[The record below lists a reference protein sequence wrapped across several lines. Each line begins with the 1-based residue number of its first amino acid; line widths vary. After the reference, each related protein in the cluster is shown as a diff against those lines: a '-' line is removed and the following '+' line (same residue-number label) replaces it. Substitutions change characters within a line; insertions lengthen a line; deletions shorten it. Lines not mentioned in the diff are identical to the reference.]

1 MAKRS
6 MPYQLTLAVILV
18 SSQWAIGQQSPDAGS
33 NRTQDPRDSLI
44 VCKYPL
50 VSIDAQVISRTSGTT
65 VSDLTH
71 EEFIISENGDQQI
84 LASFHRFRAPLSLVI
99 LIDSGRTNREPW
111 SLQDRVSALSM
122 GLVRALDPG
131 DEVSVLSLT
140 ESRQM
145 LLDYT
150 SNQELISAALEKA
163 YLQGNPAGEPPARQL
178 RLALERAA
186 QQARIAHNPEARR
199 AIILISDGFQRS
211 RDELLPAKVL
221 TAILGSG
228 SALCLAD
235 SEGTEPQFVGE
246 TQDLDTLT
254 LDLMVGLTGGSFL
267 DDDWASALERMRAIY
282 RIAYWPD
289 SRRSGELVNIK
300 LELKPDAKRD
310 ASDLTLVYPRFAI
323 LPHE

>member
-1 MAKRS
+1 VTAVHLMAKRS

-50 VSIDAQVISRTSGTT
+50 VSIDAQVISRTSRAT

-71 EEFIISENGDQQI
+71 EEFIISENLDQQI

-163 YLQGNPAGEPPARQL
+163 YLQGEPRRGATS
-178 RLALERAA
+178 
-186 QQARIAHNPEARR
+186 QAIAPGIREGSPTSPNRSQSRSPPRHN
-199 AIILISDGFQRS
+199 
-211 RDELLPAKVL
+211 
-221 TAILGSG
+221 
-228 SALCLAD
+228 
-235 SEGTEPQFVGE
+235 
-246 TQDLDTLT
+246 
-254 LDLMVGLTGGSFL
+254 LDL
-267 DDDWASALERMRAIY
+267 
-282 RIAYWPD
+282 
-289 SRRSGELVNIK
+289 
-300 LELKPDAKRD
+300 
-310 ASDLTLVYPRFAI
+310 
-323 LPHE
+323 